1 MLRRMRW
8 LLISKILARWRPSS
22 HIDLPL
28 FLRFF
33 TQYRLVIFFVALA
46 ESLLLA
52 LIFLSG
58 DGVPGAASRL
68 AYAACQRVSRTC
80 CFLLLAALFF
90 FFASFVVDLDSLVAG
105 GLRHEFA

>member
-8 LLISKILARWRPSS
+8 LLILKILARWRPSS
-22 HIDLPL
+22 HIDLPR

-68 AYAACQRVSRTC
+68 ASYAARQQVSRTC
-80 CFLLLAALFF
+80 CFFF
-90 FFASFVVDLDSLVAG
+90 ATCSSFFASFVVDLDSLVAG

>member
-33 TQYRLVIFFVALA
+33 THRLVIFFVALA

-68 AYAACQRVSRTC
+68 AYAACQRVSGTC
-80 CFLLLAALFF
+80 CFFATCSSF